1 MQNAHEEDEDP
12 GPDLDEAV
20 RTLLLLMPRTVA
32 RVKRVRI
39 PEDLQSLTLAPR
51 HLSLLAHLLFDGPL
65 SVNELAAELE
75 VAPTT
80 ASLMVGDLAKKGV
93 LERVEDP
100 ADRRRKIVSISERYR
115 AAIDG
120 WLGRSADAWRAAL
133 APLDARERRMFI
145 ETLAAYERGLTEP
158 LE

>member
-1 MQNAHEEDEDP
+1 MQNTHEEDEDP
-12 GPDLDEAV
+12 GPGLDEAV

-32 RVKRVRI
+32 RVKRVRV

-145 ETLAAYERGLTEP
+145 ETLAAYEHGLTEP

>member
-1 MQNAHEEDEDP
+1 MRNAHEEDEDP

-51 HLSLLAHLLFDGPL
+51 HLSLLAHLLLDGPL

-80 ASLMVGDLAKKGV
+80 VSLMAGDLAKKGV

-100 ADRRRKIVSISERYR
+100 ADRRRKIVSVSAPYR
-115 AAIDG
+115 AAVDG
-120 WLGRSADAWRAAL
+120 WLGRGADAWRAAL
-133 APLDARERRMFI
+133 APLDARERRMFV

>member
-1 MQNAHEEDEDP
+1 MANAHEEDEDP

-65 SVNELAAELE
+65 SVNELAAHLE

-80 ASLMVGDLAKKGV
+80 VSLMAGDLVKKGV

-120 WLGRSADAWRAAL
+120 WLGRSADAWRTAL

>member
-1 MQNAHEEDEDP
+1 MQNTHEEDEDP
-12 GPDLDEAV
+12 GPELDEAV
-20 RTLLLLMPRTVA
+20 RTLLLLMPRAVA
-32 RVKRVRI
+32 RVKRVRV

-115 AAIDG
+115 VAIDA

-145 ETLAAYERGLTEP
+145 ETLAAYEHGLAEP

>member
-32 RVKRVRI
+32 RVKRLGI
-39 PEDLQSLTLAPR
+39 PEDLRSLTLAPR
-51 HLSLLAHLLFDGPL
+51 HLSLLARLLLDGPL
-65 SVNELAAELE
+65 SVNGLAARLE

-80 ASLMVGDLAKKGV
+80 ASLMVGDLARKGV

-120 WLGRSADAWRAAL
+120 WLGRGADAWRAAL